1 MYHKSRPYRIF
12 YTFNIIVLSVISLLC
27 LLPLIHVLALS
38 FSSGLA
44 VETNQ
49 VTLWPIGFN
58 LDSYS
63 RTLADGAF
71 LEALANS
78 VFRVVLGVSIGM
90 LVTILTAYPLSK
102 MDGGGLK
109 GGKLIAWYFVFTMLF
124 NGGLIPNYILIQKL
138 HLMDSIWA
146 LVLPGSLGIYNMILM
161 LNFFRTIPRELE
173 EASLIDGAGHL
184 TTLFRIYIPVSL
196 PSIATI
202 ALFVTVGSWN
212 SWFDGLIYM
221 HKENWPL
228 STLLQTMIQA
238 PDLSQKS
245 VSESEIVNL
254 TDRSLRA
261 AKIFIG
267 AFPILLVY
275 PFLQR
280 FFVKGIVVGA
290 VKG

>member
-12 YTFNIIVLSVISLLC
+12 YAINMVVLSLLSILC
-27 LLPLIHVLALS
+27 LIPLIHVLALS

-49 VTLWPIGFN
+49 VSLWPVGFN

-71 LEALANS
+71 LNALMNS
-78 VFRVVLGVSIGM
+78 GLRVVLGVSIGM
-90 LVTILTAYPLSK
+90 MVTILTAYPLSK
-102 MDGGGLK
+102 MDNGGLK
-109 GGKLIAWYFVFTMLF
+109 GGRLIAWYFIFTMLF
-124 NGGLIPNYILIQKL
+124 HGGLIPSYILIQKL
-138 HLMDSIWA
+138 NMMDTIWA
-146 LVLPGSLGIYNMILM
+146 LILPGALGVYNMILM
-161 LNFFRTIPRELE
+161 LNFFRTIPKELE
-173 EASLIDGAGHL
+173 EACLIDGAGHF
-184 TTLFRIYIPVSL
+184 TTLFRVYIPVSL

-202 ALFVTVGSWN
+202 ALFVTVGNWN

-221 HKENWPL
+221 KKDNWPL
-228 STLLQTMIQA
+228 STLLQTLIQA
-238 PDLSQKS
+238 PDMSQKS
-245 VSESEIVNL
+245 VSESEIMNL

-267 AFPILLVY
+267 ALPILIVY

>member
-1 MYHKSRPYRIF
+1 MYFKTRPYRIF
-12 YTFNIIVLSVISLLC
+12 YAFNIVVLSVLSLLC

-49 VTLWPIGFN
+49 VSLWPIGFN

-63 RTLADGAF
+63 RTLADSAF
-71 LEALANS
+71 LSALLNS
-78 VFRVVLGVSIGM
+78 ALRVVLGVSIGM
-90 LVTILTAYPLSK
+90 IVTILTAYPLSK
-102 MDGGGLK
+102 MDSGGLK
-109 GGKLIAWYFVFTMLF
+109 GGKLIAWYFIFTMLF
-124 NGGLIPNYILIQKL
+124 HGGLIPSYILIQKI
-138 HLMDSIWA
+138 HLMDTIWA
-146 LVLPGSLGIYNMILM
+146 LVLPGALGVYNMILM
-161 LNFFRTIPRELE
+161 LNFFRTIPKELE

-184 TTLFRIYIPVSL
+184 TTLFRVYIPVSL

-202 ALFVTVGSWN
+202 ALFVTVGNWN
-212 SWFDGLIYM
+212 AWFDGLIYM
-221 HKENWPL
+221 QKDNWPL
-228 STLLQTMIQA
+228 STLLQTLIQA

-245 VSESEIVNL
+245 ATASEILNL

-267 AFPILLVY
+267 ALPILLVY